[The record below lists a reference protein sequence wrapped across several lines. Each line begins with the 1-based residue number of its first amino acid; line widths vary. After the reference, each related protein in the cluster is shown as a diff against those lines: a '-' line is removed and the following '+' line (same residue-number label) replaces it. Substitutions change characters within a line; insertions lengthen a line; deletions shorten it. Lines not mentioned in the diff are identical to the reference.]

1 MIALSILLP
10 SKVMGWT
17 KSEGFRT
24 WTDRDY
30 NIAFDYPSSF
40 SPDVLRSKTIPQL
53 KFRADST
60 SPSVVSISSTSI
72 TLGGIPCV
80 AYGVYPLDLKF
91 ISLFSEFSKS
101 GLVNATIDSEIDEKS
116 EVGEFSV
123 VSFNYCDPDNVGKVA
138 YNHRYKGYL
147 RTITLER
154 EGRMAI
160 MFVVF
165 DPIYY
170 DESFARDIVNT
181 MRIVVS
187 SEKTITSFSFSQG
200 AGIITGTNISVAVP
214 FGTDVRNLT
223 STIVLSG
230 GTVSP
235 LSGVAKDFTLPV
247 IYTVTA
253 EDETTEVYTVIVK
266 VARNPAK
273 EITAFSFL
281 DIHAEGIIDGE
292 NILIVVPEKTEIT
305 KLIAIFDTTGDYVTI
320 DNIAQE
326 SGKTINDFTKPVIYR
341 VVAADESY
349 MDYIVTVKIG
359 E

>member
-1 MIALSILLP
+1 
-10 SKVMGWT
+10 MGWS

-30 NIAFDYPSSF
+30 NVTFDYPSSF
-40 SPDVLRSKTIPQL
+40 SPDVLWSKSIPQL
-53 KFRADST
+53 KFRADSA

-91 ISLFSEFSKS
+91 VSLFAEFGKS
-101 GLVNATIDSEIDEKS
+101 GFINMSIDSELDEVS
-116 EVGEFSV
+116 NVGEFSV
-123 VSFNYCDPDNVGKVA
+123 VSFNYCDSDRVTGNLA
-138 YNHRYKGYL
+138 YNHRYKAYL
-147 RTITLER
+147 RTLIFER

-160 MFVVF
+160 MAVVF

-170 DESFARDIVNT
+170 DENFARDIVNT

-187 SEKTITSFSFSQG
+187 SEKTITSFSFPQCV
-200 AGIITGTNISVAVP
+200 GIITGTNISVAVP

-223 STIVLSG
+223 PTIVLSG

-247 IYTVTA
+247 AYIVTA

-273 EITAFSFL
+273 EMTAFSFL

-292 NILIVVPEKTEIT
+292 NVLIVVPEKTELT
-305 KLIAIFDTTGDYVTI
+305 KLIAIFETTGDHTTV
-320 DNIAQE
+320 DDVVQE
-326 SGKTINDFTKPVIYR
+326 SGKTINDFTKSVTYR